1 MERPDSSH
9 IRDLSALLST
19 FNFEDIRCSVTGKR
33 IVAVCVN
40 PKAPRKTLCSS
51 CLLNDPDFIRKFRS
65 DLMPIEDVR
74 QKLEQGLKTFESSD
88 PAEVLDDLKKIKQKV
103 RDALLKAIDADFDA
117 CFEKGSKEFRK
128 ALDEKLSPALQA
140 PTDSESEP
148 EPQTE
153 KWLAKD
159 CASLKAEL
167 SDPATA
173 VRCIIGLFNELS
185 CDGLVRAKLAAS
197 ELINYPSKELE
208 MKNEAVSREVQRVV
222 QAVIFRMIASLEVFP
237 PFDRS
242 CVMKRW
248 GTLNQAYNYQ
258 NTLNSLC
265 FMVNEESLFYGYSQ
279 YFTTGMPIETR
290 FRLVEG
296 DTASSK
302 DIVLEFTLTIR
313 PENQGQPERT
323 VDNINQ
329 RTFPVFFEKPVLLKP
344 QVWYNISFLKPG
356 QSHYIYYGSAPV
368 SGNGE
373 RFNFADGKKTINF
386 RRAADDTIDNSHS
399 LGQFPDLYLR

>member
-1 MERPDSSH
+1 MEKLSSWQ
-9 IRDLSALLST
+9 IQDLSDFLSSY
-19 FNFEDIRCSVTGKR
+19 NFEDLKCPVTGKR

-51 CLLNDPDFIRKFRS
+51 CLLNDPDFIRKFRN
-65 DLMPIEDVR
+65 DLLPIEDVR
-74 QKLEQGLKTFESSD
+74 QKLDEGLKTFESSD

-103 RDALLKAIDADFDA
+103 KEAMLKTIDSDFDT
-117 CFEKGSKEFRK
+117 CFEKGTKEFQK
-128 ALDEKLSPALQA
+128 ALDEKLSAAPPEQA
-140 PTDSESEP
+140 DSESEP
-148 EPQTE
+148 QTMS
-153 KWLAKD
+153 WLSKGSE
-159 CASLKAEL
+159 SLKTEL
-167 SDPATA
+167 GDPTTA
-173 VRCIIGLFNELS
+173 ASCIIGLFNELS
-185 CDGLVRAKLAAS
+185 SNGLVRAKLAAS
-197 ELINYPSKELE
+197 EIISYPSKELE
-208 MKNEAVSREVQRVV
+208 TKSEAVSKEVQRVV
-222 QAVIFRMIASLEVFP
+222 QAVMFRMITSLEVFP

-248 GTLNQAYNYQ
+248 ATLNQAYNYQ

-265 FMVNEESLFYGYSQ
+265 FMVSEETLFYGYSQ
-279 YFTTGMPIETR
+279 YFTTGVPIETR

-296 DTASSK
+296 DTAAGK

-329 RTFPVFFEKPVLLKP
+329 RTFPVFFDKPVMLKP

-356 QSHYIYYGSAPV
+356 QSHYIYYGSSPT

-373 RFNFADGKKTINF
+373 RFNYSDGKKSINF

-399 LGQFPDLYLR
+399 LGQFPDFYLR